1 MKVIT
6 LRIDDFTDKELE
18 AVSKASKN
26 NKSNF
31 IRMAII
37 EKLNR
42 ISHFMESKD
51 DKNKTV
57 EFKDTSSIWKI
68 IQNRIWKR

>member
-6 LRIDDFTDKELE
+6 LRSDDFTDKEME
-18 AVSKASKN
+18 AVLKASKN

-37 EKLNR
+37 EKLNK
-42 ISHFMESKD
+42 ISHFMGSED

-57 EFKDTSSIWKI
+57 EFKDTSSIWK
-68 IQNRIWKR
+68 RI

>member
-6 LRIDDFTDKELE
+6 LRIDDFTDKEME
-18 AVSKASKN
+18 AILKASKN

-42 ISHFMESKD
+42 ISHFMESENG
-51 DKNKTV
+51 KNKTV
-57 EFKDTSSIWKI
+57 EFKDTSSI
-68 IQNRIWKR
+68 